1 MNERG
6 QRIRVGLFVLAS
18 MITLGTLIV
27 LFSKRS
33 DLLTNRDRFVASFTN
48 APNLQPGTPVRR
60 SGVKIGEVSRVE
72 LTADGTVIVEM
83 DIDRRYPPRRN
94 EFPAIAQSILTG
106 DASIDL
112 VTDPKEP
119 NREPIAP
126 DETYPNRGGR
136 PLAGRGPLDTRQAVT
151 NVQDLGRSAQETL
164 DRIRE
169 SIEKFTAV
177 APQVDR
183 TLKEYELLS
192 QTVREAIPEIRQT
205 NDSIRR
211 LSDLARTNVPNFLE
225 TNERLKTALDNWNKA
240 GERLNVLLLTNE
252 KEFARI
258 VENLSLTLASL
269 RQLLN
274 DDNQRLAQG
283 VLQGA
288 ADLLGPEN
296 RKSVNNILKQANTL
310 LSDENVHHV
319 GGILKNLQSA
329 SENLDLFLRDAP
341 ATARRLN
348 DTLQKADST
357 LENLR
362 RITEPFADKSGDF
375 QQNLNYATAQF
386 GLLARDLRDL
396 VRGFATSD
404 GTVQKLLT
412 DPNLYYQTTNAVSSF
427 QRLLPQLE
435 LILED
440 LKDFSDKIARHPNQ
454 LIFDRQNPGLKGSP
468 FAPTRMPSSAPT
480 STPPIL
486 IGPR

>member
-1 MNERG
+1 MNERA
-6 QRIRVGLFVLAS
+6 QQIRVGVFVLAS
-18 MITLGTLIV
+18 MITLGTLII
-27 LFSKRS
+27 LFAKRS
-33 DLLTNRDRFVASFTN
+33 DLLTNRDRFVASFSN
-48 APNLQPGTPVRR
+48 APNMQPGTPVRR

-72 LTADGTVIVEM
+72 LTPEGNVIVEL

-94 EFPAIAQSILTG
+94 EFPAISQSLLTG

-126 DETYPNRGGR
+126 EETNPRRGGQ
-136 PLAGRGPLDTRQAVT
+136 PLVGRGPLDTRQAVT

-183 TLKEYELLS
+183 TLKEYETLS

-211 LSDLARTNVPNFLE
+211 LSDVARANVPALLE
-225 TNERLKTALDNWNKA
+225 TNERVKTALENWNKA
-240 GERLNVLLLTNE
+240 GERLNVILMTNE
-252 KEFARI
+252 KEFTRI
-258 VENLSLTLASL
+258 VESLNAALTSI
-269 RQLLN
+269 RQILN
-274 DDNQRLAQG
+274 DDNQRLLQE
-283 VLQGA
+283 VLRGA
-288 ADLLGPEN
+288 ADLVGPEN
-296 RKSVNNILKQANTL
+296 RQSVSALLRQANTL
-310 LSDENVHHV
+310 LNDENLRLFNDT
-319 GGILKNLQSA
+319 LKNARSA
-329 SENLDLFLRDAP
+329 SENLDIFLKDAP
-341 ATARRLN
+341 ATARQLN
-348 DTLQKADST
+348 ETLQKADAA

-362 RITEPFADKSGDF
+362 RITEPFADKSGEL
-375 QQNLNYATAQF
+375 QQNLNYTTAQF
-386 GLLARDLRDL
+386 GLLLRDLRDL
-396 VRGFATSD
+396 LRGYASSD

-412 DPNLYYQTTNAVSSF
+412 DPTLYHQATGAVSSF
-427 QRLLPQLE
+427 QRLLPKLE

-454 LIFDRQNPGLKGSP
+454 LIFDRNNPGLKGSP
-468 FAPTRMPSSAPT
+468 FAPTRMPSSPVN
-480 STPPIL
+480 TPPIN